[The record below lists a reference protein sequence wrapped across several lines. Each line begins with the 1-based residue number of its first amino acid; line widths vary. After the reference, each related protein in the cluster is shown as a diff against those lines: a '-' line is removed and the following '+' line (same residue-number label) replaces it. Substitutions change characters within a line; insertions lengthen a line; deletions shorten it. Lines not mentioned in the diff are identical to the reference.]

1 MKILITGSMG
11 FIGGK
16 LTPFLKEKYEVY
28 TLDQYISDETNYYRA
43 DVSIMSELVDIFE
56 THKFD
61 LVIHMAAECGIE
73 NCEEHIQKS
82 IQTNIIG
89 TYNIISLCKKYNI
102 KLVYFSTSE
111 IYGEVENGR
120 MIEDD
125 IISLLQPKNHYA
137 MQKLFGEKMVMKELS
152 EYIIIRPFMVYG
164 TGENLNKYRSV
175 ISKFIKICQI
185 DGKLPVH
192 KNSYRSWMHIN
203 DFIYA
208 IELLIKTKSNGVYN
222 VGNDSEI
229 IEIEELAKIIINKIG
244 GGSIEMLNPPSIR
257 TPYKVGDFTKLNKLG
272 FKPTIPVSQGIDEL
286 ISFVKK

>member
-11 FIGGK
+11 FIGSK
-16 LTPFLKEKYEVY
+16 LTPFLKKKYEIY
-28 TLDQYISDETNYYRA
+28 TLDQYISDDIDYYRA
-43 DVSIMSELVDIFE
+43 DVSIMTELNHIFE
-56 THKFD
+56 KHKFD

-82 IQTNIIG
+82 IQTNIVG
-89 TYNIISLCKKYNI
+89 TYNVINLCKKYDT
-102 KLVYFSTSE
+102 KLIYFSTSE
-111 IYGEVENGR
+111 IYGEVENSK

-125 IISLLQPKNHYA
+125 VISLLQPKNHYA
-137 MQKLFGEKMVMKELS
+137 MQKLFGEKMIMKELS

-164 TGENLNKYRSV
+164 TGEKLSKYRSV

-192 KNSYRSWMHIN
+192 KKSYRSWMHVN
-203 DFIYA
+203 DFIDA
-208 IELLIKTKSNGVYN
+208 IGLLIETNSNGVYN

-229 IEIEELAKIIINKIG
+229 IEIEELAKIIISKIG
-244 GGSIEMLNPPSIR
+244 GGTIEMVDAPSIR
-257 TPYKVGDFTKLNKLG
+257 TPYKVGDFTKLDKLG
-272 FKPTIPVSQGIDEL
+272 FKPKIKIHQGIDEL

>member
-11 FIGGK
+11 FIGSK
-16 LTPFLKEKYEVY
+16 LTPILKKKYETY
-28 TLDQYISDETNYYRA
+28 ALDQYISDDVNYYRA
-43 DVSIMSELVDIFE
+43 DVSIMTELINIFDE
-56 THKFD
+56 HKFD

-82 IQTNIIG
+82 IQTNIVG
-89 TYNIISLCKKYNI
+89 TYNIINLCKKYNT

-111 IYGEVENGR
+111 IYGEVEDGK

-125 IISLLQPKNHYA
+125 NISLLQPKNHYA
-137 MQKLFGEKMVMKELS
+137 MQKLFGEKMIIKELS

-164 TGENLNKYRSV
+164 VGEKLNKYRSV
-175 ISKFIKICQI
+175 ISKFIKICQMN
-185 DGKLPVH
+185 GKLPVH

-203 DFIYA
+203 DFTNA
-208 IELLIKTKSNGVYN
+208 IELLIESKTNGIYN
-222 VGNDSEI
+222 VGNDTEI

-244 GGSIEMLNPPSIR
+244 GGTTEILNSPSIR
-257 TPYKVGDFTKLNKLG
+257 TPYKVGDFTKLTKLG
-272 FKPTIPVSQGIDEL
+272 FKPTIKISQGIDEL